1 MCSYYY
7 AAIGVRPNV
16 NVLKVR
22 VSPLAT
28 VLGAVSC
35 TVHKALPAEIAS
47 HREMS
52 VIVSPV
58 VIDHDGAVPDMTS
71 DATVDVV
78 HATIT
83 RVVTADGAVAAAA
96 PGLAVCSFTNEPT
109 GAVYA
114 VALIMFSQALACAV
128 IRPSAIRYY
137 LHILELC
144 HPALSPQPQP

>member
-7 AAIGVRPNV
+7 AASGVNPRV
-16 NVLKVR
+16 NVLRVR

-28 VLGAVSC
+28 VFGAVSC
-35 TVHKALPAEIAS
+35 TVHSALPAEIAS
-47 HREMS
+47 HKEMS

-71 DATVDVV
+71 EPTVEVV
-78 HATIT
+78 HVTVT
-83 RVVTADGAVAAAA
+83 RVTTADAAVAAAA
-96 PGLAVCSFTNEPT
+96 PGLAVCNFTNEPT

-128 IRPSAIRYY
+128 IRPSAIR
-137 LHILELC
+137 
-144 HPALSPQPQP
+144 